1 MNSLNLKPKK
11 KEESKKE
18 NEDIIN
24 YFKNKILK
32 NKISNSI
39 QKQSNISSINS
50 FSKTNRKIKKKFLNN
65 STIIKPTYSKKG
77 INTERKQILNYRDIM
92 LGKKLKD
99 FQVAVHLK
107 KKFIRIPNTL
117 RKSFLKRDS
126 DEIETLFKI
135 KKKTNSIVNDKN
147 IISKN
152 QDLNTENI
160 VIGLLKL
167 SHSEEES
174 INLLRKNVKMILSS
188 SYSNILQKNY
198 RENKMNREMKINNL
212 FINQQN
218 SISFKNLDFKIE
230 NYPKTKYSNDYI
242 LNGNNIIK
250 SFAANSYKSQ
260 YSLENDGRILIIL
273 DVLKPKYINSWPL
286 NISIFSLFDGYYGN
300 LCSDYL
306 MNNLHKNILKA
317 PFFNKNYQSAFMYGY
332 CETEKN
338 FQKYILEQNIFLNK
352 NKIENE
358 NKIDNNFNNNN
369 IDNKKEINNENKEEN
384 NFEYENIKN
393 SGACTVNLFLIDD
406 MIYIVNLGDCK
417 VLLSQNHISNFNEIT
432 IQHNDKNK
440 NENKRI
446 LNHGGYFQRG
456 QINYNKLSNN
466 INLPYH
472 ELIMPSKLRTTRCF
486 GSFISK
492 SINKDLILSNPDI
505 ISFKFNSNY
514 DFIFIGNQEIFRNM
528 SNRDII
534 DCIKLI
540 FLDKDNKN
548 DIHIK
553 TKNAVDL
560 IIKTAELRISLGN
573 LSCILIMF
581 KDL

>member
-1 MNSLNLKPKK
+1 MNSLNLKPKE

-18 NEDIIN
+18 NENIIK
-24 YFKNKILK
+24 YFKNKNLNNTIYIK
-32 NKISNSI
+32 KQSIISSKYSYSNSN
-39 QKQSNISSINS
+39 SN
-50 FSKTNRKIKKKFLNN
+50 RYKKNLNK
-65 STIIKPTYSKKG
+65 STIIKPNIKN
-77 INTERKQILNYRDIM
+77 NTERKVILNYRDIM
-92 LGKKLKD
+92 LGKKLKN
-99 FQVAVHLK
+99 FQVLNLK
-107 KKFIRIPNTL
+107 KKFIRIPNSLT
-117 RKSFLKRDS
+117 KSFLKRDN
-126 DEIETLFKI
+126 DEIENLFRI
-135 KKKTNSIVNDKN
+135 KTKTKSVIINKN
-147 IISKN
+147 NHSKN
-152 QDLNTENI
+152 EDLNTENI
-160 VIGLLKL
+160 TIGLLKL
-167 SHSEEES
+167 SNSEQS
-174 INLLRKNVKMILSS
+174 INLLRNNVKMILSS

-212 FINQQN
+212 LINQQN
-218 SISFKNLDFKIE
+218 SISYKNLDLKIE
-230 NYPKTKYSNDYI
+230 NYPKTKFSNDYI
-242 LNGNNIIK
+242 LNGNKIIK
-250 SFAANSYKSQ
+250 SFAANSYKSKF
-260 YSLENDGRILIIL
+260 SLENNGRILIIL
-273 DVLKPKYINSWPL
+273 DVLKPKKINSWPL

-317 PFFNKNYQSAFMYGY
+317 PFFNKNYQSGFMYGY

-338 FQKYILEQNIFLNK
+338 FEKYILEQNIILNK

-358 NKIDNNFNNNN
+358 KNENEKDNNINNNSLE
-369 IDNKKEINNENKEEN
+369 NKNEINNENQEEN
-384 NFEYENIKN
+384 LDLENIKN
-393 SGACTVNLFLIDD
+393 SGACTVNFFLIDD
-406 MIYIVNLGDCK
+406 IIYILNLGDCK
-417 VLLSQNHISNFNEIT
+417 VLLSQNNITKFNEIT
-432 IQHNDKNK
+432 IPHNEKNK
-440 NENKRI
+440 NENQRI

-456 QINYNKLSNN
+456 QINYNNLSKD

-540 FLDKDNKN
+540 FFDKDNKN

-553 TKNAVDL
+553 CKNAVDL

-581 KDL
+581 KDFYK

>member
-1 MNSLNLKPKK
+1 MNSLNLKPKE

-18 NEDIIN
+18 NENIIK
-24 YFKNKILK
+24 YFKNKNLNNTIYIK
-32 NKISNSI
+32 KQSIISSKYSYSNSN
-39 QKQSNISSINS
+39 SN
-50 FSKTNRKIKKKFLNN
+50 RYKKNLNK
-65 STIIKPTYSKKG
+65 STIIKPNIKN
-77 INTERKQILNYRDIM
+77 NTERKVILNYRDIM
-92 LGKKLKD
+92 LGKKLKN
-99 FQVAVHLK
+99 FQVLNLK
-107 KKFIRIPNTL
+107 KKFIRIPNSLT
-117 RKSFLKRDS
+117 KSFLKRDN
-126 DEIETLFKI
+126 DEIENLFRI
-135 KKKTNSIVNDKN
+135 KTKTKSVIINKN
-147 IISKN
+147 NHSKN
-152 QDLNTENI
+152 EDLNTENI
-160 VIGLLKL
+160 TIGLLKL
-167 SHSEEES
+167 SNSEQS
-174 INLLRKNVKMILSS
+174 INLLRNNVKMILSS
-188 SYSNILQKNY
+188 SYSNILQKKY

-212 FINQQN
+212 LINQQN

-286 NISIFSLFDGYYGN
+286 NITIFSLFDGYYGN

-317 PFFNKNYQSAFMYGY
+317 PFFNKNYQSGFMYGY

-338 FQKYILEQNIFLNK
+338 FEKYILEQNIILNK

-358 NKIDNNFNNNN
+358 KNENEKDNNINNNSLE
-369 IDNKKEINNENKEEN
+369 NKNEINNENQEEN
-384 NFEYENIKN
+384 LDLENIKN
-393 SGACTVNLFLIDD
+393 SGACTVNFFLIDD
-406 MIYIVNLGDCK
+406 IIYILNLGDCK
-417 VLLSQNHISNFNEIT
+417 VLLSQNNITKFNEIT
-432 IQHNDKNK
+432 IQHNEKNK

-446 LNHGGYFQRG
+446 LDNGGYFQIG
-456 QINYNKLSNN
+456 QINYNKLSKD

-505 ISFKFNSNY
+505 ISFKFNNNF
-514 DFIFIGNQEIFRNM
+514 DFLFIGNQEIFRNM

-540 FLDKDNKN
+540 FFDKDNKN

-553 TKNAVDL
+553 CKNAVDL

>member
-1 MNSLNLKPKK
+1 MNSLNLKPKE

-18 NEDIIN
+18 NENIIK
-24 YFKNKILK
+24 YFKNKNLNNTIY
-32 NKISNSI
+32 
-39 QKQSNISSINS
+39 
-50 FSKTNRKIKKKFLNN
+50 IKKKSIISSKYSYSNSNSNRYKKNLNK
-65 STIIKPTYSKKG
+65 STIIKPNIKN
-77 INTERKQILNYRDIM
+77 NTERKVILNYRDIM
-92 LGKKLKD
+92 LGKKLKN
-99 FQVAVHLK
+99 FQVLNLK
-107 KKFIRIPNTL
+107 KKFIRIPNSLT
-117 RKSFLKRDS
+117 KSFLKRDN
-126 DEIETLFKI
+126 DEIENLFRI
-135 KKKTNSIVNDKN
+135 KTKTKSVIINKN
-147 IISKN
+147 NHSKN
-152 QDLNTENI
+152 EDLNTENI
-160 VIGLLKL
+160 TIGLLKL
-167 SHSEEES
+167 SNSEQS
-174 INLLRKNVKMILSS
+174 INLLRNNVKMILSS
-188 SYSNILQKNY
+188 SYSNILQKKY

-212 FINQQN
+212 LINQQN

-250 SFAANSYKSQ
+250 SFAANSYKSK
-260 YSLENDGRILIIL
+260 YSLENNGRILIIL
-273 DVLKPKYINSWPL
+273 DVLKPKNINSWPL

-300 LCSDYL
+300 LCSNYL

-317 PFFNKNYQSAFMYGY
+317 PFFNKNYQSAFMYGF

-338 FQKYILEQNIFLNK
+338 FQKFILEQNIILNK

-358 NKIDNNFNNNN
+358 NKKDINLNEE
-369 IDNKKEINNENKEEN
+369 NKKEINNENKEEN
-384 NFEYENIKN
+384 NLEYENINN
-393 SGACTVNLFLIDD
+393 SGSCTVNFYLIDD
-406 MIYIVNLGDCK
+406 IIYILNLGDCK
-417 VLLSQNHISNFNEIT
+417 VLLSQNNITKFNEIT
-432 IQHNDKNK
+432 IQHNEKNK

-446 LNHGGYFQRG
+446 LDNGGYFQIG
-456 QINYNKLSNN
+456 QINYNKLSKD

-505 ISFKFNSNY
+505 ISFKFNNNF
-514 DFIFIGNQEIFRNM
+514 DFLFIGNQEIFRNM

-540 FLDKDNKN
+540 FFDKDNKN

-553 TKNAVDL
+553 CKNAVDL

-581 KDL
+581 KDFYK

>member
-11 KEESKKE
+11 QKESKKE
-18 NEDIIN
+18 NENIIN
-24 YFKNKILK
+24 YFKDKILK

-39 QKQSNISSINS
+39 KKQTIFSSVNS
-50 FSKTNRKIKKKFLNN
+50 LSKTNRIIKKKNLNN
-65 STIIKPTYSKKG
+65 STIIKSTFSNIG
-77 INTERKQILNYRDIM
+77 NNTERKQIFNYRDIM

-99 FQVAVHLK
+99 FQVILNLK
-107 KKFIRIPNTL
+107 KKFIRIPNSL
-117 RKSFLKRDS
+117 KKSFLQRDY
-126 DEIETLFKI
+126 DEIESLFKI
-135 KKKTNSIVNDKN
+135 KKKTKSILNNK
-147 IISKN
+147 IISSKN
-152 QDLNTENI
+152 EDLNTENI
-160 VIGLLKL
+160 VIGLSKL
-167 SHSEEES
+167 SKSEQS

-188 SYSNILQKNY
+188 SYSNLLQKQY
-198 RENKMNREMKINNL
+198 RENKMNREIKINNL
-212 FINQQN
+212 LINEQN
-218 SISFKNLDFKIE
+218 SISFKNLDIKIE

-250 SFAANSYKSQ
+250 SFAANSYKSK
-260 YSLENDGRILIIL
+260 YSLENNGRILIIL
-273 DVLKPKYINSWPL
+273 DVLKPKNINSWPL

-300 LCSDYL
+300 LCSNYL

-317 PFFNKNYQSAFMYGY
+317 PFFNKNYQSAFMYGF

-338 FQKYILEQNIFLNK
+338 FQKFILEQNIILNK

-358 NKIDNNFNNNN
+358 NKKDINLNEE
-369 IDNKKEINNENKEEN
+369 NKKEINNENKEEN
-384 NFEYENIKN
+384 NLEYENINN
-393 SGACTVNLFLIDD
+393 SGSCTVNFYLIDD
-406 MIYIVNLGDCK
+406 IIYILNLGDCK
-417 VLLSQNHISNFNEIT
+417 VLLSQNNITKFNEIT
-432 IQHNDKNK
+432 IPHNEKNK
-440 NENKRI
+440 NENQRI

-456 QINYNKLSNN
+456 QINYNNLSKD

-505 ISFKFNSNY
+505 ISFQFNTNF

-540 FLDKDNKN
+540 FFNKDNKN

-553 TKNAVDL
+553 SKNAVDL
-560 IIKTAELRISLGN
+560 IIKTAELRVSLGN

-581 KDL
+581 KDFV

>member
-1 MNSLNLKPKK
+1 MNSLNLKPKE

-18 NEDIIN
+18 NENIIK
-24 YFKNKILK
+24 YFKNKNLNNTIYIK
-32 NKISNSI
+32 KQSIISSKYSYSNSN
-39 QKQSNISSINS
+39 SN
-50 FSKTNRKIKKKFLNN
+50 RYKKNLNK
-65 STIIKPTYSKKG
+65 STIIKPNIKN
-77 INTERKQILNYRDIM
+77 NTERKVILNYRDIM
-92 LGKKLKD
+92 LGKKLKN
-99 FQVAVHLK
+99 FQVLNLK
-107 KKFIRIPNTL
+107 KKFIRIPNSLT
-117 RKSFLKRDS
+117 KSFLKRDN
-126 DEIETLFKI
+126 DEIENLFRI
-135 KKKTNSIVNDKN
+135 KTKTKSVIINKN
-147 IISKN
+147 NHSKN
-152 QDLNTENI
+152 EDLNTENI
-160 VIGLLKL
+160 TIGLLKL
-167 SHSEEES
+167 SNSEQS
-174 INLLRKNVKMILSS
+174 INLLRNNVKMILSS
-188 SYSNILQKNY
+188 SYSNILQKKY

-212 FINQQN
+212 LINQQN
-218 SISFKNLDFKIE
+218 SISYKNLDLKIE
-230 NYPKTKYSNDYI
+230 NYPKTKFSNDYI
-242 LNGNNIIK
+242 LNGNKIIK
-250 SFAANSYKSQ
+250 SFAANSYKSKF
-260 YSLENDGRILIIL
+260 SLENNGRILIIL
-273 DVLKPKYINSWPL
+273 DVLKPKKINSWPL

-317 PFFNKNYQSAFMYGY
+317 PFFNKNYQSGFMYGY

-338 FQKYILEQNIFLNK
+338 FEKYILEQNIILNK

-358 NKIDNNFNNNN
+358 KNENEKDNNINNNSLE
-369 IDNKKEINNENKEEN
+369 NKNEINNENQEEN
-384 NFEYENIKN
+384 LDLENIKN
-393 SGACTVNLFLIDD
+393 SGACTVNFFLIDD
-406 MIYIVNLGDCK
+406 IIYILNLGDCK
-417 VLLSQNHISNFNEIT
+417 VLLSQNNITKFNEIT
-432 IQHNDKNK
+432 IQHNEKNK

-446 LNHGGYFQRG
+446 LDNGGYFQIG
-456 QINYNKLSNN
+456 QINYNKLSKD

-553 TKNAVDL
+553 CKNAVDL

-581 KDL
+581 KDFYK